1 MNGPERKKER
11 KKERQKR
18 RRRREK
24 ALKRKV
30 NNFSIGW
37 GDGKTGWRGGARVCC
52 HWCVDGNQSIRREPG
67 RDSAPLPLFIFD
79 RPWHEPLIKGLL
91 HLGAQKHVRHTL
103 FFFYF
108 FCPLLKKQKKTK
120 ADLLDCDG
128 RRFGRFLKKKNKKKL
143 ITCSQVSILIRFRL
157 VGTGSP
163 TTRRIPRLIAS
174 RRR

>member
-1 MNGPERKKER
+1 MGRRKNR
-11 KKERQKR
+11 L
-18 RRRREK
+18 
-24 ALKRKV
+24 A
-30 NNFSIGW
+30 
-37 GDGKTGWRGGARVCC
+37 RGCARV
-52 HWCVDGNQSIRREPG
+52 
-67 RDSAPLPLFIFD
+67 LPLVRRWQPINTERT
-79 RPWHEPLIKGLL
+79 RPRFRASSAL
-91 HLGAQKHVRHTL
+91 HLRSPLARAAHKRPSPSRRAKARSTYS